1 MTIKRNGEKVILKGG
16 KVSCSCCGFCKYFD
30 IDVLLYEAGFSGS
43 GYTNPISA
51 SPDLTLDFNGES
63 ENDFDSDED
72 RPSGEYHR
80 VAACWRFLC
89 REVVVDENQVLTSE
103 KNTQIGGPTTN
114 DKDLW
119 LDICKPLF
127 GNETESGTFIYAI
140 EFFGWKSRKTRN
152 TPQVF
157 VASDTAYGVIK
168 YKIIKQT

>member
-1 MTIKRNGEKVILKGG
+1 
-16 KVSCSCCGFCKYFD
+16 
-30 IDVLLYEAGFSGS
+30 
-43 GYTNPISA
+43 
-51 SPDLTLDFNGES
+51 
-63 ENDFDSDED
+63 
-72 RPSGEYHR
+72 